1 MVFRK
6 EKVFMCDV
14 EVKIKFL
21 ENNTEKKL
29 PFYATEGSAGM
40 DLTACIEEDIV
51 LKPLQRVLVPTGIAI
66 GLPDRQYGAFI
77 FARSGL
83 ATKKGIT
90 LSNCVGVVDSDYTGE
105 IKVGLINLSS
115 EEYTL
120 TRGERI
126 AQMVIMPVAHANFTV
141 TDELDKTQRGSGGF
155 GSTGAY

>member
-1 MVFRK
+1 MSRK

-40 DLTACIEEDIV
+40 DLTACIDEDIV

-66 GLPDRQYGAFI
+66 GLPSRGYGAFI

-83 ATKKGIT
+83 AVKKGIT

-115 EEYTL
+115 DEYTL

-126 AQMVIMPVAHANFTV
+126 AQMVILPVAHANFV
-141 TDELDKTQRGSGGF
+141 VYDELDKTQRGSGGF
-155 GSTGAY
+155 GSTGAF